1 MKKLIYKYRQ
11 IAFLLFFSCN
21 LGAQETPGFSSHN
34 LVSSGVEREFLLYV
48 PEVDHD
54 DALALVFSLHG
65 SGNVPQSQ
73 VDVSRFDILARRHG
87 FVVVFPAGAFTNS
100 ITARSW
106 NANKEEGVD
115 DVQFV
120 RDIIKRVSE
129 MVNIDQ
135 SRIYTSGYSG
145 GARMSSRLACE
156 LSDVLAAAAPVAGL
170 QYPDDCT
177 LKRPVPLIAF
187 HARDDQVN
195 NYVLAS
201 ESRPYWRMG
210 VETALDKW
218 RQANGC
224 SLANADTQ
232 LTANLSRYVWDDCEE
247 PAQINYYLSEKG
259 GHTWP
264 GADSAGINNDI
275 NASEL
280 IWTFF
285 SQHRLV
291 K

>member
-1 MKKLIYKYRQ
+1 MKKVMNKYRQ

-21 LGAQETPGFSSHN
+21 LGAQETQGFSSHN

-48 PEVDHD
+48 PHVDHD
-54 DALALVFSLHG
+54 DALPLVFSLHG
-65 SGNVPQSQ
+65 SGSVPQSQ
-73 VDVSRFDILARRHG
+73 VDVSHFDVLAQRHG

-120 RDIIKRVSE
+120 RDMIKRVSE
-129 MVNIDQ
+129 MIDIDQ

-156 LSDVLAAAAPVAGL
+156 LSNVLAAAAPVAGL

-177 LKRPVPLIAF
+177 LKRPIPLIAF

-195 NYVLAS
+195 NYVLES

-224 SLANADTQ
+224 ALSNADTQ
-232 LTANLSRYVWDDCEE
+232 LTANVSRYLWDECKES
-247 PAQINYYLSEKG
+247 AQIHYYLSEKG

-280 IWTFF
+280 IWGFF
-285 SQHRLV
+285 SKHRLA